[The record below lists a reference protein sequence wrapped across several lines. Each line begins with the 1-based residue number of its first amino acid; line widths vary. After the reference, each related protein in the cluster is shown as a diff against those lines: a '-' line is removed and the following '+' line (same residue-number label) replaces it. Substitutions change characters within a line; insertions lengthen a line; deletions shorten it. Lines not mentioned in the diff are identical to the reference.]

1 MSELPPVGLGGA
13 AFGNLYGPVPDAVA
27 EEILDA
33 AWAAGI
39 RYFDT
44 APHYGL
50 GLSEERLGALLARRP
65 RAEYVLSTKVGRLL
79 EPNPDHVPGA
89 LDTEKGFWVPTNR
102 RRVVD
107 LSPAGI
113 RDSLTASLERL
124 GLDRV
129 DVAYLHDPEEYP
141 RAEAHAAIR
150 TLIEMREEGLVTAIG
165 AGAKDVPV
173 LVDLVRAAAV
183 PNGRGGGH
191 GMDLVMVAGRYT
203 LLEQP
208 AWPGLV
214 PACAEHG
221 VGIVNVGVFNSGL
234 LARKQVPP
242 DATYEYGPAPA
253 AMIERANRI
262 AGVCARFGVDLPTAA
277 VHFGRRARGVVNATF
292 GLSSAAE
299 VRELVARLDA
309 QVDDA
314 LWVALVAEG
323 LLPDGVIA
331 A

>member
-1 MSELPPVGLGGA
+1 MIDLPPVGVGGA

-27 EEILDA
+27 EGILDA
-33 AWAAGI
+33 AWAAGL

-50 GLSEERLGALLARRP
+50 GVSEERLGALLAQRP
-65 RAEYVLSTKVGRLL
+65 REEYVLSTKVGRLL
-79 EPNPDHVPGA
+79 EPNPDHVPGE
-89 LDTEKGFWVPTNR
+89 LDTEKGFWVPTTR

-113 RDSLTASLERL
+113 RASLAASLERL

-141 RAEAHAAIR
+141 RADAHAAIR
-150 TLIEMREEGLVTAIG
+150 TLIELREEGVVAAIG
-165 AGAKDVPV
+165 AGAKDVEV
-173 LVDLVRAAAV
+173 LVDLVRGAAPTGAH
-183 PNGRGGGH
+183 GGPGL
-191 GMDLVMVAGRYT
+191 DLVMVAGRYT

-208 AWPGLV
+208 AWPELV

-234 LARKQVPP
+234 LARPQVAP
-242 DATYEYGPAPA
+242 DAHYEYGPAPA
-253 AMIERANRI
+253 AIIERATAI
-262 AGVCARFGVDLPTAA
+262 ADVCTRFDVDLPTAA

-299 VRELVARLDA
+299 VRQLTERLA
-309 QVDDA
+309 TRVDDGLWAA
-314 LWVALVAEG
+314 LIAEG
-323 LLPDGVIA
+323 LLPDGVVA
-331 A
+331 P